1 MELNNLI
8 AAIGLGVLLPA
19 CIALAYWCIAQAY
32 WLREDLKFSRQ
43 DRAYNEA
50 WYQWFNQGPQR
61 GPNKEPKRKD
71 FT

>member
-8 AAIGLGVLLPA
+8 AAIGLGVLLLA
-19 CIALAYWCIAQAY
+19 CIALAY

-43 DRAYNEA
+43 DSLYNEA
-50 WYQWFNQGPQR
+50 WYQWFNQGPKR
-61 GPNKEPKRKD
+61 DPNKEPKRKD